1 MRAYEF
7 SSILLHHLGER
18 PNHHGKDRKSS
29 SFDREASLE
38 TTQYRLAA
46 KGFLN
51 EKNKGD
57 FTEKAT
63 MLYIGVFSSKKK
75 LEVLFFHGKSK
86 GPTPPPKQYA
96 TPQGNEGLTKG
107 WHWGATQGHPD
118 ESSIQV
124 DAKLYF
130 QGIVGCTPG
139 PTYPYGKS
147 LYKPYSSLVSMGELS
162 PRIPRLNTIN
172 TMGTRTL
179 RVQPIVP

>member
-18 PNHHGKDRKSS
+18 PNHHGKDRKGS

-51 EKNKGD
+51 EKTKGD

-75 LEVLFFHGKSK
+75 LDGKSK
-86 GPTPPPKQYA
+86 GPTPPRNNTQPPRDMKALPRDGIGGLPKA
-96 TPQGNEGLTKG
+96 ILMN
-107 WHWGATQGHPD
+107 
-118 ESSIQV
+118 
-124 DAKLYF
+124 
-130 QGIVGCTPG
+130 
-139 PTYPYGKS
+139 
-147 LYKPYSSLVSMGELS
+147 
-162 PRIPRLNTIN
+162 
-172 TMGTRTL
+172 L
-179 RVQPIVP
+179 RFKWMPSCIFRG